1 MQKYKNSYRII
12 NDIFNFLFEKNE
24 IEIQR
29 FDKNFV
35 LKYSIPNFFFF
46 LRVTISLGDRQR
58 CHSFKVFDE
67 KITRDTMLSS

>member
-46 LRVTISLGDRQR
+46 
-58 CHSFKVFDE
+58 FKSNDFSW
-67 KITRDTMLSS
+67 R

>member
-12 NDIFNFLFEKNE
+12 IDILNFLFEKNE

-35 LKYSIPNFFFF
+35 LKYSIPKFFFF
-46 LRVTISLGDRQR
+46 
-58 CHSFKVFDE
+58 FKE
-67 KITRDTMLSS
+67 

>member
-58 CHSFKVFDE
+58 CHSFKRSV
-67 KITRDTMLSS
+67 R